1 MAVNVA
7 RIIDRA
13 DAQLLRLEAEH
24 LARLRQVTNSAYARL
39 AAEIRRRW
47 ADTLVESEGMTRTFA
62 EARARV
68 LLAQLEPYMRAL
80 EYGNASSGVPSIMR
94 DVIQL
99 GHQAGLETA
108 TELLTA
114 FPASRQGLVT
124 ATARIDFRAVE
135 AAVANSQARL
145 ARYGE
150 AAIGKIEQA
159 VVDGIV
165 SGRGSQK
172 VARDVREAIRG
183 DAHVPD
189 GGLHARAE
197 MIARTELGTAKTD
210 ASKQRY
216 AEAGVDLVQWYATLD
231 ERTCIYCA
239 ARHGNAYR
247 IGDAVVPAHP
257 NCRCYL
263 APFRPEWVELGLV
276 DVEFW
281 EESRREIEKIV
292 PNLSRGPTP
301 FEKAAD
307 RKRAPEPVWSP
318 PRAA

>member
-47 ADTLVESEGMTRTFA
+47 ADTLVETQGMTRTFA

-145 ARYGE
+145 ARYGV

-276 DVEFW
+276 DEDFW
-281 EESRREIEKIV
+281 RESVREIEELV
-292 PNLSRGPTP
+292 PKRSTGLTP
-301 FEKAAD
+301 FERAAD